1 MSTPIPAQPNPFTDP
16 NSALR
21 QLNEYYN
28 GLLRDYGEDAIRA
41 MGFGE
46 ADFAAL
52 QASLRKLQMDPS
64 ATPEQHRQA
73 FMQARDILAQKVTTP
88 LASTRAYAQVPQ
100 VQRPPQ
106 SAADIAAGVVASPLP
121 VQMSAPTQE
130 QLYEYA
136 RSVAQGQESLWD
148 PRIGKFVPVPTAAA
162 ASPFAVTPEVE
173 VRGVRP
179 EMPVMPVM
187 PAPMVGNGD
196 FRPTAAQLAEYNAGR
211 IKGYWNSDTGVF
223 ENPFAPPPM
232 PLYVDPEPPMPVPSA
247 SDYIADMALPTPRRT
262 PLVPPPMMGPV
273 EAPLNIADYPSMG
286 VIDNRVGPG
295 FGKPMQPVASPSLSD
310 MLRGSM
316 LPQMQPTPTMPSTA
330 PGLIAPPMQPSM
342 NTQPTINREFN
353 MLRERYADEGLR
365 PAINEYYRGGPVMR
379 YR

>member
-16 NSALR
+16 NNALR
-21 QLNEYYN
+21 QLNEYYD

-46 ADFAAL
+46 TDFAAL
-52 QASLRKLQMDPS
+52 QASLRRLQMDPS

-100 VQRPPQ
+100 VQRSPQ
-106 SAADIAAGVVASPLP
+106 SAADIAAGVVQSSPAMLSP
-121 VQMSAPTQE
+121 AAPTQE

-162 ASPFAVTPEVE
+162 ASPFAITPEVEVRGVMPTPEVE

-179 EMPVMPVM
+179 
-187 PAPMVGNGD
+187 AAVG
-196 FRPTAAQLAEYNAGR
+196 
-211 IKGYWNSDTGVF
+211 
-223 ENPFAPPPM
+223 
-232 PLYVDPEPPMPVPSA
+232 PMPVPSA
-247 SDYIADMALPTPRRT
+247 SDYIADMALPTPRM
-262 PLVPPPMMGPV
+262 PMSPVMLGNAPQMPVVSPPMMVPV
-273 EAPLNIADYPSMG
+273 EAPLDVADYPYMG

-295 FGKPMQPVASPSLSD
+295 FGKPMQPVVSPSLSD

-316 LPQMQPTPTMPSTA
+316 LPQMQPTSTMPSTA
-330 PGLIAPPMQPSM
+330 PGLLAPLAPPAAPLMNPQPGFDS
-342 NTQPTINREFN
+342 EFKS
-353 MLRERYADEGLR
+353 LREKYG
-365 PAINEYYRGGPVMR
+365 NYR
-379 YR
+379 

>member
-16 NSALR
+16 NNALR
-21 QLNEYYN
+21 QLNEYYD

-46 ADFAAL
+46 TDFAAL
-52 QASLRKLQMDPS
+52 QASLRRLQMDPS

-88 LASTRAYAQVPQ
+88 LASTRSYAQVQ
-100 VQRPPQ
+100 GLSSPQ
-106 SAADIAAGVVASPLP
+106 SAADIAAGVVASPP

-162 ASPFAVTPEVE
+162 ASPFVVKPEVMPTPEVE

-179 EMPVMPVM
+179 TT
-187 PAPMVGNGD
+187 VG
-196 FRPTAAQLAEYNAGR
+196 
-211 IKGYWNSDTGVF
+211 
-223 ENPFAPPPM
+223 
-232 PLYVDPEPPMPVPSA
+232 PMPVPSA
-247 SDYIADMALPTPRRT
+247 SDYIADMALPTPRM
-262 PLVPPPMMGPV
+262 PMSPVMLGNAPQMPVFSPPMIEPV

-295 FGKPMQPVASPSLSD
+295 FGKPMQPVVSPSLSD

-330 PGLIAPPMQPSM
+330 PGLIAPLAPPAAPLMNPQPGFDS
-342 NTQPTINREFN
+342 EFKT
-353 MLRERYADEGLR
+353 LREKYG
-365 PAINEYYRGGPVMR
+365 NYR
-379 YR
+379 